1 MARFAIPLV
10 LVSLLVGGVAVSR
23 IAPHQLR
30 VTGQKLTALV
40 ITPQPAT
47 TGAYLEASP
56 YAAEL
61 ITAARA
67 QIGETLVYDGS
78 YQRLAYPMGDVP
90 RERGVCTDVVIRA
103 LRDAHGIDLQQK
115 VHEDMQA
122 AFSAYPANW
131 GLTGP
136 DRNIDH
142 RRVPNL
148 QTYLQ
153 RRGASL
159 AVSSDPAAFRPG
171 DIVTWQF
178 GPGQPHIGLVSD
190 RLTPDGAR
198 PLILHNVGA
207 GTREEDFLFAYPPT
221 GHYRLN

>member
-1 MARFAIPLV
+1 MVRFIILLALV
-10 LVSLLVGGVAVSR
+10 FLLVGSVAISR
-23 IAPHQLR
+23 IASHHLR
-30 VTGQKLTALV
+30 VTGQKLTAL
-40 ITPQPAT
+40 IIAPRPAT

-56 YAAEL
+56 FAAKL

-103 LRDAHGIDLQQK
+103 LRDAHGIDLQQA
-115 VHEDMQA
+115 VHDDMKS
-122 AFSAYPANW
+122 AFSAYPAHW

-159 AVSSDPAAFRPG
+159 AVSSAPTAYRPA